1 LPSFS
6 QPNYNIT
13 RLQRSSGILDFD
25 SLLDVNRTAD
35 ISNTPFLVNTDTYP
49 SIYNS
54 QLDSSERAFAPAFID
69 RAIDIDSTYNLTCFG
84 DNSRLYSNAKE
95 FDGSEALNLTKE
107 FCNDVISHK
116 EEGNNLPPTV
126 RTALWTKNFTR
137 GYPLTNVNTSV
148 HLGFAAT
155 SDPALYIQ
163 SRSIESLFEG
173 NSTNAKVNHCGLL
186 FEGIINRVSE
196 TDKRLSPPS
205 IRKAQAWL
213 TCQQCGSDSTKRKG
227 GFIKLNDR
235 IYGIHTVPENRPG
248 PVPWPAD
255 YASLGELKCADYNAT
270 SYWRVAFS
278 NKTDQATSQTL
289 IPAPIPMT
297 DTDRL
302 SKLCT
307 CWYSEHPFTAD
318 MFCKDPAGTC
328 EELATNDMRAAA
340 YWKRFIC

>member
-1 LPSFS
+1 MVCSYSIPRYFQALIDIADNYALYALSKYVAPKINNSFPFLLEMKNYLNWSAYVVPDDSIPSKPAALRDPYSLPSFS

-54 QLDSSERAFAPAFID
+54 QLDFSERAFAPAFSD
-69 RAIDIDSTYNLTCFG
+69 LAIDIDSTYNLTCFG
-84 DNSRLYSNAKE
+84 DNSSLYSNVKE
-95 FDGSEALNLTKE
+95 FDGNEALDLAEK

-137 GYPLTNVNTSV
+137 DYPLTNVNTSV

-173 NSTNAKVNHCGLL
+173 NVADAKFNHCGLL

-196 TDKRLSPPS
+196 TDKRLSPPVPG
-205 IRKAQAWL
+205 KH
-213 TCQQCGSDSTKRKG
+213 
-227 GFIKLNDR
+227 KL
-235 IYGIHTVPENRPG
+235 G
-248 PVPWPAD
+248 
-255 YASLGELKCADYNAT
+255 
-270 SYWRVAFS
+270 
-278 NKTDQATSQTL
+278 
-289 IPAPIPMT
+289 
-297 DTDRL
+297 
-302 SKLCT
+302 
-307 CWYSEHPFTAD
+307 
-318 MFCKDPAGTC
+318 
-328 EELATNDMRAAA
+328 
-340 YWKRFIC
+340 